1 MVAASMSKAA
11 SVCATC
17 KARKKRCDKSLPCCG
32 YCAHRNLVC
41 RYQNTSPNLPPHTP
55 DANLSRSSPAQS
67 SRSVRRGYGFD
78 SVSTAKYVSPPILF
92 PSLASSLYLP
102 TDGQTPTSASRLCT
116 ETQRLLGSMGLYLDE
131 ISVRYFQG
139 IHAFV
144 PIISRRRFHGRL
156 LSFGADPQPDFALL
170 LLCMGLLTNS
180 ADPLGQ
186 LSPQRPHPSADE
198 VTLYVATKSLMAQ
211 AHALLPLTTHL
222 IQAGV
227 LLAVYEYAL
236 GYPERAFVTIG
247 TYARMAYA
255 AGMQS
260 APSVNTTSTT
270 RTDWLE
276 EQEENNTRW
285 GIRICE
291 RTFLC
296 ELAVLNQPLA
306 SVMPAGDIR
315 LPLESRILNQ
325 GSPTVALASSVAVHA
340 LDAPGIGG
348 FGRAAQAAWLLED
361 VLRGLCFADPDRQRA
376 HLIQCDRTMQSFLTT
391 LMQQN
396 EGGSWGEFCV
406 AIALT
411 IRALFLLHS
420 HLLGRCAGTSSSDSQ
435 PAISHLAL
443 DTTTKM
449 VVDIAATREHL
460 ADSQIDRLPPSCM
473 YIIRAALKHLHDV
486 NDRATTADAQLRTTL
501 RKLEGRWGGDCPAV

>member
-1 MVAASMSKAA
+1 MVAASISKAA

-32 YCAHRNLVC
+32 YCAHRGLVC

-55 DANLSRSSPAQS
+55 D
-67 SRSVRRGYGFD
+67 
-78 SVSTAKYVSPPILF
+78 
-92 PSLASSLYLP
+92 
-102 TDGQTPTSASRLCT
+102 TPTSASRLCT
-116 ETQRLLGSMGLYLDE
+116 ETQRLLETTGLYLDE

-144 PIISRRRFHGRL
+144 PIISRPRFHARL
-156 LSFGADPQPDFALL
+156 LSFGADPQPAFALL
-170 LLCMGLLTNS
+170 LLCMGLLTKS

-186 LSPQRPHPSADE
+186 LSPQRPHHTAE
-198 VTLYVATKSLMAQ
+198 KMTLYVATKSLMAQ

-255 AGMQS
+255 AGIRS
-260 APSVNTTSTT
+260 TPCVCTSTT
-270 RTDWLE
+270 RTDWLA
-276 EQEENNTRW
+276 EQEENNTWW

-306 SVMPAGDIR
+306 SVMPAGDVH
-315 LPLESRILNQ
+315 LPRESHTLDQ
-325 GSPTVALASSVAVHA
+325 DSPTV
-340 LDAPGIGG
+340 IGG

-361 VLRGLCFADPDRQRA
+361 VLRGLCSADVDRQRA
-376 HLIQCDRTMQSFLTT
+376 RLVECDRTLQSFLAT

-396 EGGSWGEFCV
+396 GGGSWGEFCG

-411 IRALFLLHS
+411 IRALFLLHT
-420 HLLGRCAGTSSSDSQ
+420 HLLARCVGTSSDDTQS
-435 PAISHLAL
+435 AVSHLAL
-443 DTTTKM
+443 DTVTKM

-460 ADSQIDRLPPSCM
+460 PDSQIDHLPPSCM
-473 YIIRAALKHLHDV
+473 YIIRAALRHLHDV
-486 NDRATTADAQLRTTL
+486 DDHGTTADAQLRTTL
-501 RKLEGRWGGDCPAV
+501 RKLEGRWGGGCSVV

>member
-1 MVAASMSKAA
+1 MSKAA

-41 RYQNTSPNLPPHTP
+41 RYQNTSPNLPPPTP
-55 DANLSRSSPAQS
+55 DVNLRRSFLAQS
-67 SRSVRRGYGFD
+67 PRRVRRSYGVG
-78 SVSTAKYVSPPILF
+78 SVGTARQVSPPILF
-92 PSLASSLYLP
+92 ASLASSLHLP
-102 TDGQTPTSASRLCT
+102 ANGQTPTSAPRLCT
-116 ETQRLLGSMGLYLDE
+116 ETQRLLESTGLYLDE

-156 LSFGADPQPDFALL
+156 LSFGADPQSDFALL
-170 LLCMGLLTNS
+170 LLCMGLLTKS
-180 ADPLGQ
+180 TDRLGQ
-186 LSPQRPHPSADE
+186 LSPQRPHHLAE
-198 VTLYVATKSLMAQ
+198 KMTLYVATKSLMAQ

-236 GYPERAFVTIG
+236 GFPERAFVTIG

-255 AGMQS
+255 AGIRS
-260 APSVNTTSTT
+260 TPCVSDTSTT

-276 EQEENNTRW
+276 EQEENNTWW

-306 SVMPAGDIR
+306 SVMPAGDVH
-315 LPLESRILNQ
+315 LPLESHTLNQ
-325 GSPTVALASSVAVHA
+325 DSPTVALASSVAVHA
-340 LDAPGIGG
+340 LDAPEIGG

-361 VLRGLCFADPDRQRA
+361 VLRGLCFADPDRQRG
-376 HLIQCDRTMQSFLTT
+376 HLVECDRALQSFLAM

-396 EGGSWGEFCV
+396 GGGSWGEFCV

-411 IRALFLLHS
+411 IRALFLLHT
-420 HLLGRCAGTSSSDSQ
+420 HLLARCAATSSDDTQSAVSQ
-435 PAISHLAL
+435 LAL
-443 DTTTKM
+443 DTITKI

-460 ADSQIDRLPPSCM
+460 PESQIDHLPPSCM

-486 NDRATTADAQLRTTL
+486 VARGTTADAQLRTTL
-501 RKLEGRWGGDCPAV
+501 RKLEGRWGGGCPAV